1 MIKKFFYF
9 LRFSK
14 TLFNDPIYGFISIES
29 KLILELIN
37 HKFFQRLRRISQMGL
52 SSLVYPGAHHTR
64 FEHALGSLHLM
75 QKVIYTLK
83 QKGVLISKD
92 ENEAMQI
99 AILLHDVG
107 HGPFSHATENILLKE
122 INHEIIS
129 LNIIK
134 LLNEELKGKLTLAIK
149 IFTNNYKRK
158 FMYQLVSGQIDV
170 DRLDYLK
177 RDSFYT
183 GVAEGNINVERIIT
197 MMNVEN
203 EKLVFETK
211 ALHSLEKFLLARR
224 LMYWQVYLHKTSLA
238 AELILEKLFQHY
250 RYLVKSGYNDDT
262 TPKIKTLISSNL
274 SNQKIPNYILNY
286 YLEIEDYEVLF
297 LIKNWQEHN
306 DNVLRNLSTQL
317 IKRRLPKIIIQDHP
331 FTNNQI
337 DEQLLKLKK
346 NSNIENQNFYVFTG
360 SISNQTYISDNSQ
373 IFLKD
378 KDGLIKPINKVIDYL
393 NFKEF
398 SEPIFRYYLCYP
410 KDINSL

>member
-1 MIKKFFYF
+1 
-9 LRFSK
+9 
-14 TLFNDPIYGFISIES
+14 
-29 KLILELIN
+29 
-37 HKFFQRLRRISQMGL
+37 MGL
-52 SSLVYPGAHHTR
+52 SNLVYPGAHHTR

-134 LLNEELKGKLTLAIK
+134 LLNEELKGKLTLAIE

-250 RYLVKSGYNDDT
+250 RYLIKSGYNDDT
-262 TPKIKTLISSNL
+262 TLKIKTLISSNL
-274 SNQKIPNYILNY
+274 SNQKIPNDILNY

-346 NSNIENQNFYVFTG
+346 NSNIKNQNFYVFTG